1 MDTLSPASTIST
13 DIQSPFAEP
22 VSPPKGISE
31 WETKRFAVVIVCYKN
46 LFQTL
51 KDITPK
57 ILEGFQSIIVYSLNC
72 FIDSSYEVI
81 LKRTLDI
88 TLAFCEFFTTFRGR
102 TNVSD
107 DIIVNDAFLFIL
119 QRFPSKYSCDACSVL
134 SPKAF
139 LHLQF
144 SIQILTQALMSDIP
158 RFVKNPVDIV
168 KIASKIHYSSGED
181 TESQQSSLESPL
193 DSSSFDSD
201 TGSGSGSSPNVD
213 ADAGSD
219 DNGNDNGN
227 DNSMSD

>member
-1 MDTLSPASTIST
+1 MDTLSPASTVST
-13 DIQSPFAEP
+13 DIETPFMEP
-22 VSPPKGISE
+22 ASPPKGISE

-46 LFQTL
+46 LFQTI
-51 KDITPK
+51 KDITPN

-88 TLAFCEFFTTFRGR
+88 TLAFCEFYTTFRGR

-139 LHLQF
+139 LHLQH
-144 SIQILTQALMSDIP
+144 SIEILTQALMSDIL
-158 RFVKNPVDIV
+158 RFVKNPVEIV

-181 TESQQSSLESPL
+181 IESHRSSL
-193 DSSSFDSD
+193 DTSSFDSD
-201 TGSGSGSSPNVD
+201 TGSGSGLD
-213 ADAGSD
+213 ID
-219 DNGNDNGN
+219 DNDNDNP
-227 DNSMSD
+227 MSD

>member
-1 MDTLSPASTIST
+1 
-13 DIQSPFAEP
+13 
-22 VSPPKGISE
+22 
-31 WETKRFAVVIVCYKN
+31 
-46 LFQTL
+46 
-51 KDITPK
+51 
-57 ILEGFQSIIVYSLNC
+57 
-72 FIDSSYEVI
+72 VI

-102 TNVSD
+102 TSVSD

-139 LHLQF
+139 LHLQY

-201 TGSGSGSSPNVD
+201 TGSGSGSSPNAGTG
-213 ADAGSD
+213 ADAGAD
-219 DNGNDNGN
+219 DSGNGNDNGN